1 MTLLELLVVVAL
13 VAVLASI
20 AWPGY
25 RQYVLR
31 AHRSEAI
38 EALLATAAEQERF
51 LMQHGRYAEDFTGSV
66 GGLAP
71 GLPLDPETRGGRY
84 RLALSLDPAGR
95 YTASALP
102 VSGGG
107 QDLDRTCA
115 EFRIRA
121 DGLRTAFGADGRDST
136 DECWR

>member
-1 MTLLELLVVVAL
+1 VTLIELLVVVAL

-25 RQYVLR
+25 RQHVLR
-31 AHRSEAI
+31 VHRSEAI

-51 LMQHGRYAEDFTGSV
+51 LTQHGRYAEVFSGSL

-71 GLPLDPETRGGRY
+71 GLPLGPETRGGRY
-84 RLALSLDPAGR
+84 RLALSLDTGGR

-121 DGLRTAFGADGRDST
+121 DGLRAAFGTDGRHT
-136 DECWR
+136 TEEGWR